1 MTASHH
7 PLDDVL
13 IGGREKRDIVIV
25 DHDPRWAVRYEHER
39 SRIVAALGDRVLAL
53 EHIGSTSVP
62 GLAAKPIVDID
73 LSVADVEDE
82 DAYVPD
88 LVAAGYVLRV
98 REPEHR
104 MLRTP
109 ERDVHLHVCDHGSE
123 WEQRHL
129 LFRDWLRTH
138 PDDRDRYEAVK
149 RELSQREWDDTND
162 YADAKNDVVAE
173 IMSRA
178 TATPPRDV

>member
-1 MTASHH
+1 MSASPD

-25 DHDPRWAVRYEHER
+25 DHDPRWVQRYEQER

-62 GLAAKPIVDID
+62 GLAAKPIIDID

-109 ERDVHLHVCDHGSE
+109 ELDVHLHVCGHGSD
-123 WEQRHL
+123 WEQRHVV
-129 LFRDWLRTH
+129 FRDWLRTH
-138 PDDRDRYEAVK
+138 TDDRDRYEAVK
-149 RELSQREWDDTND
+149 RDLSQREWDDMND
-162 YADAKNDVVAE
+162 YADAKSDVVTD

-178 TATPPRDV
+178 TALP